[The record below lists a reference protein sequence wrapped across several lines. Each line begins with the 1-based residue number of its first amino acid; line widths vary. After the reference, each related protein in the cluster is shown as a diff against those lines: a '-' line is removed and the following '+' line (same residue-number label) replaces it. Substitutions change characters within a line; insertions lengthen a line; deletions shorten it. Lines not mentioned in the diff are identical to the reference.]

1 MSEKGNPYAA
11 NIKNYVGRT
20 VGFKDNDTLKKHHIW
35 PVSITTLNTA
45 VDILAPSVDLFR
57 YSSFALNQEELYT
70 LEATSSTAP
79 FVSGTI
85 GLMLSLNPC
94 LPMDEIETILKLTST
109 NIDHIKANK
118 PYVNKYGAGSLHT
131 GRAVKMIYDLYTD
144 SETSYIENQS
154 FSRWNLK
161 LTALSKK
168 VLITNQV
175 FSDDVIFNLKA
186 KNRIVIGENTVLKP
200 NKNGAI
206 HLKIN
211 PSLDKECDLVLR
223 EGFPNNKYYHPDN
236 R

>member
-1 MSEKGNPYAA
+1 
-11 NIKNYVGRT
+11 
-20 VGFKDNDTLKKHHIW
+20 
-35 PVSITTLNTA
+35 

-85 GLMLSLNPC
+85 GLILSLNPG

-109 NIDHIKANK
+109 NIDHIQANK
-118 PYVNKYGAGSLHT
+118 PYVNKYGAGSVHT
-131 GRAVKMIYDLYTD
+131 GRAVKMIYDLYT
-144 SETSYIENQS
+144 ETETATIENQN
-154 FSRWNLK
+154 FSRWDFK
-161 LTALSKK
+161 LTSLSENVVVKNQRF
-168 VLITNQV
+168 TN
-175 FSDDVIFNLKA
+175 DATLNLTT

-223 EGFPNNKYYHPDN
+223 EDFPNNKYYHPDN

>member
-1 MSEKGNPYAA
+1 
-11 NIKNYVGRT
+11 
-20 VGFKDNDTLKKHHIW
+20 
-35 PVSITTLNTA
+35 
-45 VDILAPSVDLFR
+45 
-57 YSSFALNQEELYT
+57 
-70 LEATSSTAP
+70 
-79 FVSGTI
+79 
-85 GLMLSLNPC
+85 
-94 LPMDEIETILKLTST
+94 
-109 NIDHIKANK
+109 
-118 PYVNKYGAGSLHT
+118 
-131 GRAVKMIYDLYTD
+131 MIYDLYTD

-200 NKNGAI
+200 NINGAI